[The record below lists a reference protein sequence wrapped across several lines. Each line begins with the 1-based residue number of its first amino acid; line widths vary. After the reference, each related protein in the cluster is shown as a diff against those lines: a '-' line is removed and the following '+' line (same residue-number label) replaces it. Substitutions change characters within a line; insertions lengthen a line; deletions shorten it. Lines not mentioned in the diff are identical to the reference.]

1 MFKINN
7 KGTRTTSLMSFGL
20 HSGINFG
27 SNQKVKSD
35 ENRMS
40 EALFSPMT
48 QSQILECQKID

>member
-48 QSQILECQKID
+48 QS